1 MNKRNTALLGCYHWR
16 CVYILSGVTYSE
28 AGAEPLKMQ
37 KRYTHL
43 IFLQDFMEEVTYTE
57 SRLVSTEWIVDTLTE
72 IP

>member
-1 MNKRNTALLGCYHWR
+1 
-16 CVYILSGVTYSE
+16 
-28 AGAEPLKMQ
+28 MQ